1 MFTTMGL
8 VHPGAMGASVGA
20 AAKASGARVVWASE
34 GRSPET
40 KVRAEADGLE
50 DVGTL
55 AQLVRESDL
64 IVSVCPPSAA
74 VELARQIVGA
84 SFRGV
89 YLDANAISPATA
101 RTIAELVREGGS
113 SFVDGGIIGP
123 PARERGTTR
132 LYLSGTE
139 AERVAGVFANSALEA
154 IAIGDEPGNA
164 SALKMAYAAWS
175 KGTSALLLAIRALA
189 SKEGVEAELLS
200 EWALSQPE
208 LTARSDAVLTKTP
221 AKAWRFAGE
230 MREIA
235 ATFGAAG
242 LPEGFH
248 QAAAHTYEQLTDF
261 KDVAEADRAEVLE
274 ALLKQQDEL

>member
-1 MFTTMGL
+1 MGL

-34 GRSPET
+34 GRSSET
-40 KVRAEADGLE
+40 KARAEADGLE

-55 AQLVRESDL
+55 AQLVSESDL
-64 IVSVCPPSAA
+64 ILSVCPPNAA
-74 VELARQIVGA
+74 EDLARQIIGA

-101 RTIAELVREGGS
+101 RTMAALVREGGS

-123 PARERGTTR
+123 PAREQGTTR
-132 LYLSGTE
+132 LYLSGTG

-154 IAIGDEPGNA
+154 IAIGDEPGKA

-189 SKEGVEAELLS
+189 SKEGIEADLLG

-208 LTARSDAVLTKTP
+208 LTARSEAVLTKTP

-248 QAAAHTYEQLTDF
+248 QAAAHLYEQLTNF

-274 ALLKQQDEL
+274 ALLKQRGLP